1 MMNDDYNSKKI
12 NTKKKFYAVTASCIA
27 AITLVGLGTAG
38 SVLKTEP
45 DNEVTARPS
54 ASQTTAN
61 RQADAPLNYQKD
73 DRTAAQTAAAS
84 QKEEQ
89 SSAKTVSAAESKP
102 PEYYNLPLGTD
113 ILREY
118 SAETPAYNE
127 IMGDWRS
134 HAGIDFACSYGD
146 GVKAAAEGTVTAVYD
161 DTVWG
166 SVVEMNHGGGVTSKY
181 CGLQS
186 QTINC
191 KSGELISAGSCI
203 GYVGEIP
210 CEKGDSQAHLH
221 FEMRV
226 NGVVSDPLEVMGFT
240 NGSE

>member
-12 NTKKKFYAVTASCIA
+12 NSKKKLTAAVASCVA
-27 AITLVGLGTAG
+27 AVTLVGLGVAN
-38 SVLKTEP
+38 SVLKTQP
-45 DNEVTARPS
+45 DNEVTTLPAT
-54 ASQTTAN
+54 SQTTAN
-61 RQADAPLNYQKD
+61 RQVDTPLNFEKD
-73 DRTAAQTAAAS
+73 ERTTAKPSPETTA
-84 QKEEQ
+84 EPT
-89 SSAKTVSAAESKP
+89 SAKTVSATESKA
-102 PEYYNLPLGTD
+102 PEYYNLPLGKD

-118 SAETPAYNE
+118 SAETPVYNE

-134 HAGIDFACSYGD
+134 HAGIDFTCSYGD
-146 GVKAAAEGTVTAVYD
+146 GVKAVAEGRVTAVYD

-166 SVVEMNHGGGVTSKY
+166 TVVEMNHGGGVTSRY
-181 CGLQS
+181 CGLQP

-210 CEKGDSQAHLH
+210 CEKGDSTAHLH
-221 FEMRV
+221 LEMRV

-240 NGSE
+240 NDSD

>member
-1 MMNDDYNSKKI
+1 MNDDYNSSKI
-12 NTKKKFYAVTASCIA
+12 NTKKKFYAVVASCVSA
-27 AITLVGLGTAG
+27 LTLVGLGAAG
-38 SVLKTEP
+38 SVLKTQP
-45 DNEVTARPS
+45 DDEITTLTTA
-54 ASQTTAN
+54 AQTTVN
-61 RQADAPLNYQKD
+61 RQVDAPVNFEKD
-73 DRTAAQTAAAS
+73 DRTTTRSAAVSNT
-84 QKEEQ
+84 EEQ
-89 SSAKTVSAAESKP
+89 SSVKTVSATESDP

-118 SAETPAYNE
+118 SAETPVYNE

-134 HAGIDFACSYGD
+134 HAGIDFTCSYGD
-146 GVKAAAEGTVTAVYD
+146 GVKAVAEGRVTAVYD

-166 SVVEMNHGGGVTSKY
+166 TVVEMSHGGGVASRY

-186 QTINC
+186 QTVNC

-210 CEKGDSQAHLH
+210 CEKNDSQAHLH
-221 FEMRV
+221 LEMRV

-240 NGSE
+240 NDND